1 MKVLVATSSHNGD
14 DDRIYHKEIVSLL
27 DQGIEVLLTTRH
39 REIFDPQIPGFRH
52 VDSSAPSLKVFGEAL
67 HKTAVVF
74 QPDVLMIHDFELL
87 LAGSRIKR
95 KLGIPL
101 VYDVHEPHR
110 ELWDLLS
117 SKRFPARQ
125 FINWGLDR
133 FERSFLK
140 HVDQVLATSPTIQKR
155 YERWGRPTAYIPNYP
170 RLGIDYRHQPREPVI
185 IYEGQISIARGM
197 VQLIRAFS
205 GVLEVRPDTRLEL
218 IGPERTPGL
227 NERLQAFVE
236 ELGLKEKVTIT
247 GPIPHEAVLQRL
259 TEVRIGVIPFIDH
272 PFFHAILPI
281 KLFEYML
288 CGCPVVTSDLLTI
301 RSCAEGSAL
310 LVPPGDVNALQQ
322 GLIKLLSNDTEWELL
337 SKRGREQVETEY
349 NWQQVEPVFLT
360 ALESLS

>member
-1 MKVLVATSSHNGD
+1 MKVLIATCSHNGD
-14 DDRIYHKEIVSLL
+14 DDRIYYKEIVSLL
-27 DQGIEVLLTTRH
+27 DRGAEVLLTTRH
-39 REIFDPQIPGFRH
+39 RDTFDPQIPGFRH
-52 VDSSAPSLKVFGEAL
+52 TDLAAPNLKVFGEVL
-67 HKTAVVF
+67 LKTAVVF
-74 QPDVLMIHDFELL
+74 QPDILMIHDFELL

-95 KLGIPL
+95 RLGIPL

-125 FINWGLDR
+125 LINWGLDR

-140 HVDQVLATSPTIQKR
+140 HVDQVLATSPTIKKR
-155 YERWGRPTAYIPNYP
+155 YERWRRPTAYIPNYP

-205 GVLEVRPDTRLEL
+205 GVLEVQPDVRLEL

-227 NERLQAFVE
+227 SERLQAFVE

-247 GPIPHEAVLQRL
+247 GPISHEAVLQRL
-259 TEVRIGVIPFIDH
+259 AEVRIGVIPFIDH

-288 CGCPVVTSDLLTI
+288 CGCAVLTSDLMTI
-301 RSCAEGSAL
+301 RAYGEGSAL
-310 LVPPGDVNALQQ
+310 LVPPGDVKALEQ
-322 GLIKLLSNDTEWELL
+322 GLIRLLSDDAERENLAR
-337 SKRGREQVETEY
+337 RGREKVMTEY
-349 NWQQVEPVFLT
+349 NWQRVEPVFLKV
-360 ALESLS
+360 LESLV